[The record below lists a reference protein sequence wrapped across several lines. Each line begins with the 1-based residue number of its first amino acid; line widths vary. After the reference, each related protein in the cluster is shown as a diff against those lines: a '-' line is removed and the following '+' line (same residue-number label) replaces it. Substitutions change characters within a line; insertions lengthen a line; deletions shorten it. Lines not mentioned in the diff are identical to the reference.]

1 MSTRYALLRAG
12 APVSAALIA
21 LSLLA
26 ATGGSASAG
35 PPPMMSKTG
44 DLNMDGRANSLDA
57 LQVMVYSAGLMTAPA
72 SGETQFVA
80 GDVNCDESL
89 NSLDASLIL
98 QHDAGLYNLRP

>member
-1 MSTRYALLRAG
+1 MNLRRVLLRAG
-12 APVSAALIA
+12 APIAGALIA

-44 DLNMDGRANSLDA
+44 DLNMDGRANSVDA
-57 LQVMVYSAGLMTAPA
+57 LQVLVYEAGLMQKPS
-72 SGETQFVA
+72 SGEARFVA
-80 GDVNCDESL
+80 GDVNCDELL

-98 QHDAGLYNLRP
+98 QADAGLYNLRP